1 MDLQKGQK
9 LDSGFT
15 VIDIV
20 DLAEMKAVGIWA
32 RHDKTNAEVFHVL
45 NDDSENLFAFA
56 FATTPQDDTGVSH
69 ILEHSVLCGS
79 ERYPIKDAF
88 LVLAQ
93 GSLQTFLNAWT
104 FPDKTVYPASSVN
117 ERDYFNLMSVY
128 GDAVFRPLLA
138 EWTFMQE
145 GHRYEYGKDGEGL
158 SVTGVVYNEMK
169 GAYSS
174 PDSYAQL
181 WSVKAV
187 LPDTPYSFESGG
199 APEFIPDLTWEGL
212 KDFHRRRYSPANCRV
227 FLAGNIPT
235 EKQLAFLNDNF
246 FSSLEGGAACAR
258 IVKQKR
264 WDAPKEFT
272 VPCPAGADDESSDDG
287 AAGGGAVGGKSTVF
301 LSWLL
306 CDATDTDENIA
317 LVALTEILMGHDG
330 SPLTKALIQ
339 SGLGEDISPVSG
351 IESELGET
359 LFIAGLR
366 GVGGSGAANNCGAGS
381 GGADCGGADCSDAG
395 CSGGADCG
403 GADCCDADCC
413 EDAAKK
419 IEALIM
425 GELRRLADEG
435 IPKGEIEAALLF
447 MEFSQREVKRSGG
460 PFSLVWM
467 RRSLRAWLHGSRPWE
482 SLLLVPSLEKLK
494 QRLAE
499 NDRYFESLIQKY
511 LLDNPHRALVTVEP
525 QKDFLA
531 NQEKRLAEKIART
544 EQGMS
549 DADRRLI
556 IDKAASLEKLQS
568 ESDSPASLAAIPHL
582 SRKDLSP
589 EPEIIPR
596 RLEDMEGLPAL
607 CHDIY
612 TNGISY
618 IDLAFPL
625 DILKHEDYQW
635 IPFFTRA
642 VISVGLPG
650 MDYAEVSSL
659 LARTVGG
666 LRVITHTGS
675 AAGGAGGGGSAG
687 GGSPLIKTPA
697 GKFDLIGRDWII
709 YRLKCLDEKTAA
721 SLDLT
726 LRLISEADFS
736 DLRRI
741 HDLVMEM
748 KNEARSS
755 LAPAGHHYA
764 SVRAN
769 RYASVSTQTEEIWNG
784 LTQLFFIHR
793 LAETDTAEIAAKLKN
808 LREAIAS
815 GGLIANLA
823 GSDDALKSGGKL
835 LAQRFKGFGPPRKR
849 KQEKMT
855 SGGISGPEV
864 FASPSLQVGFAAMT
878 LQAAEYD
885 TLAQASETVLAHQLS
900 TGALWE
906 NIRMKGGAYGAT
918 ASSNGLERCFSMS
931 TYRDPNPLRSLDT
944 FYAIL
949 KDSAYKVSDLEKMI
963 IGCYSSETRPRS
975 PSEKT
980 ANDLLRFLSRIDDGC
995 RRRKLERLINI
1006 REDDISAVMEGIAS
1020 QLASQKPPSRVI
1032 IAGTNSAEQAAKALG
1047 ADVQMLPV

>member
-1 MDLQKGQK
+1 MNLQKGQK
-9 LDSGFT
+9 LDSGFSI
-15 VIDIV
+15 IDIV

-56 FATTPQDDTGVSH
+56 FATTPQDNTGVSH

-79 ERYPIKDAF
+79 ERYPLKDAF

-138 EWTFMQE
+138 EWTFLQE
-145 GHRYEYGKDGEGL
+145 GHRYEYGKDGGGL

-174 PDSYAQL
+174 PDSYAHL

-199 APEFIPDLTWEGL
+199 APENIPDLTWEDL
-212 KDFHRRRYSPANCRV
+212 KHFHRRNYSPANCRV

-246 FSSLEGGAACAR
+246 FSLIEGGKATAL
-258 IVKQKR
+258 ISKQRR
-264 WDAPKEFT
+264 WAAPKEYN
-272 VPCPAGADDESSDDG
+272 VSCPAGADEDG
-287 AAGGGAVGGKSTVF
+287 DKATVF

-317 LVALTEILMGHDG
+317 FAALGEILLGHDG

-351 IESELGET
+351 IESELRET
-359 LFIAGLR
+359 IFVVGLR
-366 GVGGSGAANNCGAGS
+366 GVSGAGT
-381 GGADCGGADCSDAG
+381 D
-395 CSGGADCG
+395 
-403 GADCCDADCC
+403 
-413 EDAAKK
+413 KK
-419 IEALIM
+419 IEALVL
-425 GELRRLADEG
+425 GELRRLVDEG

-482 SLLLVPSLEKLK
+482 SLVLVPSIEKIK
-494 QRLAE
+494 QQLAK
-499 NDRYFESLIQKY
+499 DSRYFESLIQKY
-511 LLDNPHRALVTVEP
+511 LLNNHHRALVTVEP
-525 QKDFLA
+525 KEDFLPKQTA
-531 NQEKRLAEKIART
+531 RLAEKLART
-544 EQGMS
+544 EQGFS
-549 DADRRLI
+549 EADRQRI
-556 IDKAASLEKLQS
+556 IDKAAALEKLQS
-568 ESDSPASLAAIPHL
+568 EGDSPEALATIPHL

-589 EPEIIPR
+589 EPELIPR
-596 RLEDMEGLPAL
+596 RIEDLMGLPAL

-625 DILKHEDYQW
+625 DTLQPEDYQW
-635 IPFFTRA
+635 FPFFTRA

-666 LRVITHTGS
+666 LNVLLHTGS
-675 AAGGAGGGGSAG
+675 PAGSGN
-687 GGSPLIKTPA
+687 PVIKTPS
-697 GKFDLIGRDWII
+697 GELDLIGRDWII

-721 SLDLT
+721 SLDLL

-755 LAPAGHHYA
+755 VSHIGHHYA

-769 RYASVSTQTEEIWNG
+769 RFASASTRTDETWNG
-784 LTQLFFIHR
+784 LTQLFFLHR
-793 LAETDTAEIAAKLKN
+793 LADMDTAEIAAKLNK
-808 LREAIAS
+808 LREAIGS
-815 GGLIANLA
+815 GGLIASLA
-823 GSDDALKSGGKL
+823 GSADALKSGGSL
-835 LAQRFKGFGPPRKR
+835 VAQRFKGFGPPKNRVLGDIKN
-849 KQEKMT
+849 
-855 SGGISGPEV
+855 GGIPAPEV
-864 FASPSLQVGFAAMT
+864 FSSPSLQIGFAAMT
-878 LQAAEYD
+878 MQAAKFD
-885 TLAQASETVLAHQLS
+885 TPEQIAETVLAHQLT

-906 NIRMKGGAYGAT
+906 NIRMKGGAYGAS
-918 ASSNGLERCFSMS
+918 ASSNGLERCFSLS

-944 FYAIL
+944 FPAIL
-949 KDSAYKVSDLEKMI
+949 KDSVVAADAVEKMI
-963 IGCYSSETRPRS
+963 IGCYSSETRPRT
-975 PSEKT
+975 PSDKNV
-980 ANDLLRFLSRIDDGC
+980 NDLLRFLSRIDNDC
-995 RRRKLERLINI
+995 RRRRLERLITVS
-1006 REDDISAVMEGIAS
+1006 EKDISAALKGLASQIAS
-1020 QLASQKPPSRVI
+1020 QPAQNRVV

-1047 ADVQMLPV
+1047 VEVQLLPV

>member
-1 MDLQKGQK
+1 MNLQKGQK

-20 DLAEMKAVGIWA
+20 DLAELKAIGIWA
-32 RHDKTNAEVFHVL
+32 RHDKTGAEVFHVL

-56 FATTPQDDTGVSH
+56 FATTPQDNTGVPH

-79 ERYPIKDAF
+79 ERYPLKDAF

-138 EWTFMQE
+138 EWTFLQE

-174 PDSYAQL
+174 LDSYAQL

-199 APEFIPDLTWEGL
+199 APEHIPDLNWEGL

-227 FLAGNIPT
+227 FLTGNLPT

-246 FSSLEGGAACAR
+246 FSLIEGGTAWPR
-258 IVKQKR
+258 IDKQKR
-264 WDAPKEFT
+264 WDAPKEFD
-272 VPCPAGADDESSDDG
+272 VPCPAGADDDN
-287 AAGGGAVGGKSTVF
+287 KSTVF

-306 CDATDTDENIA
+306 CGAADTNENIA
-317 LVALTEILMGHDG
+317 LITLTEILLGHDG
-330 SPLTKALIQ
+330 SPLTKALIE
-339 SGLGEDISPVSG
+339 SGLGEDITPVSG

-359 LFIAGLR
+359 LFVAGLR
-366 GVGGSGAANNCGAGS
+366 GVSGSGT
-381 GGADCGGADCSDAG
+381 
-395 CSGGADCG
+395 
-403 GADCCDADCC
+403 
-413 EDAAKK
+413 AKK
-419 IEALIM
+419 IEALVM
-425 GELRRLADEG
+425 GELRRLAQEG

-482 SLLLVPSLEKLK
+482 SLLLVPSIEKIK
-494 QRLAE
+494 QQLAE
-499 NDRYFESLIQKY
+499 NSRYFESLIQKY

-525 QKDFLA
+525 QEDFLPK
-531 NQEKRLAEKIART
+531 QEAQLAERLART
-544 EQGMS
+544 EQGLNK
-549 DADRRLI
+549 ADRQLI
-556 IDKAASLEKLQS
+556 IDKAAALEKLQS
-568 ESDSPASLAAIPHL
+568 EGDSPEALATIPHL
-582 SRKDLSP
+582 SKKDLSP
-589 EPEIIPR
+589 EPEKIPR
-596 RLEDMEGLPAL
+596 QLEDLAGLPAL
-607 CHDIY
+607 YHDIY

-625 DILKHEDYQW
+625 DILPLEDYQW
-635 IPFFTRA
+635 LPFFTRA

-666 LRVITHTGS
+666 FNVLMHTGS
-675 AAGGAGGGGSAG
+675 AVGTGASAN
-687 GGSPLIKTPA
+687 SSSIIKTPA
-697 GKFDLIGRDWII
+697 GKFNLIGRDWII

-721 SLDLT
+721 SLDLA

-736 DLRRI
+736 DLKRI

-748 KNEARSS
+748 KNGARSS
-755 LAPAGHHYA
+755 LAPNGHHYA

-769 RYASVSTQTEEIWNG
+769 RYATVSTQTDETWNG
-784 LTQLFFIHR
+784 LTQLFFVHR
-793 LAETDTAEIAAKLKN
+793 LAGMDTAEIAAKLN
-808 LREAIAS
+808 YLRDAIVS

-823 GSDDALKSGGKL
+823 GSANTLISNGSL
-835 LAQRFKGFGPPRKR
+835 IAQRFKKFGPPK
-849 KQEKMT
+849 KPAAGKT
-855 SGGISGPEV
+855 TPTAVSGPEV

-885 TLAQASETVLAHQLS
+885 TLPHTAETVLAHQLT

-906 NIRMKGGAYGAT
+906 NIRMKGGAYGAH
-918 ASSNGLERCFSMS
+918 ASSNGIERCFSLS

-944 FYAIL
+944 FCSIL
-949 KDSAYKVSDLEKMI
+949 KDNASFAGADALEKLI
-963 IGCYSSETRPRS
+963 IGCYSSETRPRT
-975 PSEKT
+975 PSEKSV
-980 ANDLLRFLSRIDDGC
+980 NDFLRFLSRIDDGC
-995 RRRKLERLINI
+995 RKRKLERLINI
-1006 REDDISAVMEGIAS
+1006 SENDISAALSEIAS
-1020 QLASQKPPSRVI
+1020 QLGPQKQSRVI
-1032 IAGTNSAEQAAKALG
+1032 IAGTNSAEQAAKTLG
-1047 ADVQMLPV
+1047 VEVQLLPV